1 MIQSKNSG
9 PEILALTRFDCFFL
23 VENWEMFE
31 QMLDYTYNKHIK
43 SQSSLHPV
51 MMSEPAVSNGPDKQ
65 KNESKKLIYFL
76 FLLFKHLFWV
86 LKRTV
91 S

>member
-1 MIQSKNSG
+1 
-9 PEILALTRFDCFFL
+9 
-23 VENWEMFE
+23 MFE

-51 MMSEPAVSNGPDKQ
+51 MMSEPAVRNGPDKQ
-65 KNESKKLIYFL
+65 KNERKKFNYFL
-76 FLLFKHLFWV
+76 IPLFKHLFWV

-91 S
+91 SLRRFF